1 MAQRDIQEIAEY
13 MKQLNESKIAED
25 QAYEAAC
32 REEEELYAKEDEELE
47 DEVIDPAS
55 MGFIDSSTDESDSF
69 YAEED
74 EEQRDPFSEDV
85 SDCLEKEV
93 VEAEQQATIEVEVYN
108 EDGFGEHFA
117 EEVSKN
123 VPGVDAKVKKTLE
136 NGDLVVTLRGSK
148 DDLEKAFA
156 FYLGKKTF
164 AEVSQDDKD
173 SFETILTFD
182 DGDTLAEADYREA
195 VAHCLDPIDV
205 KASTA
210 NLVGKDTCTISMVKE
225 EKARRSAKRILK
237 ALQEADFSQ
246 LPDADLDALDRIKD
260 AIDADARMD
269 DKDRRVWLAVLKD
282 MGYTEEE
289 WNKLTPEQQQKIWD
303 YESTPL
309 PKSNFGDGVHVEV
322 DPKTGKPFRYRNSYE
337 VYDPKTGEKLVTTF
351 NPDYSDEKSPYQH
364 PSAAKRQAKK
374 DAAAV
379 EQAGKEQAAREAMK
393 KASGKDTWDK
403 EDFAKMI
410 VALDG
415 KQRKALMDELIADVE
430 KDNAENPE
438 KAGEEIMF
446 IKNLFGKKITLRD
459 IAKAWGKSA
468 PGVMKFSDETI
479 GIWQKTLR
487 DFGINSVTAFKAMP
501 AAKFDQFLQA
511 LKTNM
516 SARRKGS
523 IVSGR

>member
-85 SDCLEKEV
+85 SDCLEQEV

-117 EEVSKN
+117 EEVAKN

-136 NGDLVVTLRGSK
+136 NGDLVVTLRGGK

-337 VYDPKTGEKLVTTF
+337 VYDPKTGEKLVTAF
-351 NPDYSDEKSPYQH
+351 NPDYSDEKYLKNMSSSQVSRDYDFNIEIVEVRMNGENMSEKLDAV
-364 PSAAKRQAKK
+364 PSSVSRALRWGTDEFMSDYYA
-374 DAAAV
+374 D
-379 EQAGKEQAAREAMK
+379 EIIKELINPDYVAFY
-393 KASGKDTWDK
+393 
-403 EDFAKMI
+403 DFFM
-410 VALDG
+410 
-415 KQRKALMDELIADVE
+415 KALT
-430 KDNAENPE
+430 
-438 KAGEEIMF
+438 EEQ
-446 IKNLFGKKITLRD
+446 KKIDSDVYEMFKEWRD
-459 IAKAWGKSA
+459 
-468 PGVMKFSDETI
+468 SD
-479 GIWQKTLR
+479 
-487 DFGINSVTAFKAMP
+487 D
-501 AAKFDQFLQA
+501 D
-511 LKTNM
+511 
-516 SARRKGS
+516 
-523 IVSGR
+523 